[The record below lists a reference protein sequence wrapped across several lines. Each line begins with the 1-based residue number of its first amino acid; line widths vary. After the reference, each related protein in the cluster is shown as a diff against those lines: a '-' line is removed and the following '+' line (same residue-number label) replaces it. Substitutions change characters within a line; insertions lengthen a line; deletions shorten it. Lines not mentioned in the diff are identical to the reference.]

1 MSNMKVVIKECN
13 PANCSAVVRIES
25 AILSYFADPTK
36 LTEASGGF
44 KPRYDGTFHIDKD
57 AEGVKELV
65 DMMLDFQKRQSSS
78 TKQAFLSLKDGDELL
93 ADKKGK
99 PIKGNANTW
108 IIPAY
113 RHPTQEPGKLI
124 SKKAYNE
131 GDEIPAGF
139 SCHFPEGRR
148 AFIAKTLTSP
158 TEIGGNDIVH
168 VVFSIYTNDKKG
180 VFCSW
185 ESMQLVRHVGKNNR
199 GSVEDFADLPDT
211 EDEAQADNEV
221 ENSF

>member
-1 MSNMKVVIKECN
+1 MSNMKVRIKECN
-13 PANCSAVVRIES
+13 PADFSAVVIVEG

-36 LTEASGGF
+36 LTEASGVF

-57 AEGVKELV
+57 AEGAKELV

-93 ADKKGK
+93 TDKKGK
-99 PIKGNANTW
+99 PIAGNAGTW

-113 RHPTQEPGKLI
+113 RHPTQELGKLI
-124 SKKAYNE
+124 SKKAYQE
-131 GDEIPAGF
+131 GDEIPAGW
-139 SCHFPEGRR
+139 SCHFPAGRR
-148 AFIAKTLTSP
+148 AFIAKALTSSD
-158 TEIGGNDIVH
+158 EIGGNDIVH

-185 ESMQLVRHVGKNNR
+185 ESMQLVKHVGKNNR

-211 EDEAQADNEV
+211 EDETNVDINDAG
-221 ENSF
+221 F